1 MQVASKTAPKQCLII
16 GVDLDPIKPI
26 PNCISIQQDITT
38 KKCLDEIRNYSK
50 HLKADV
56 VLNDGA
62 PNVGANWNKDS
73 YSQNELVLLS
83 LKLVTQVLKEGGV
96 FVTKVFRSSD
106 YQNLVWVLSKFFRKV
121 EANKPQASRDVSAE
135 IFIVCQDYLNP

>member
-1 MQVASKTAPKQCLII
+1 MQVASKNASSSCLII

-26 PNCISIQQDITT
+26 PGCISIQEDITS
-38 KKCLDEIRNYSK
+38 KKCLDEIKTYTK
-50 HLKADV
+50 HMKASV

-83 LKLVTQVLKEGGV
+83 MKLVTQLLRKGGTY
-96 FVTKVFRSSD
+96 VTKVFRS
-106 YQNLVWVLSKFFRKV
+106 
-121 EANKPQASRDVSAE
+121 
-135 IFIVCQDYLNP
+135 

>member
-1 MQVASKTAPKQCLII
+1 M
-16 GVDLDPIKPI
+16 
-26 PNCISIQQDITT
+26 
-38 KKCLDEIRNYSK
+38 
-50 HLKADV
+50 

-62 PNVGANWNKDS
+62 PNVGADWNKDS

-83 LKLVTQVLKEGGV
+83 LKLVSQLLKEGGV

-121 EANKPQASRDVSAE
+121 EANKP
-135 IFIVCQDYLNP
+135 